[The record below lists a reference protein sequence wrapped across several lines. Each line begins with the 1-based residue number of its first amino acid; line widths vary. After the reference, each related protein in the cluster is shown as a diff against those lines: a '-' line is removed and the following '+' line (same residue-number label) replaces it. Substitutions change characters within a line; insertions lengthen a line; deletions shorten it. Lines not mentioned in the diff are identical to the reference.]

1 MGMYRE
7 LQVLSNQ
14 PDKAKRRHFKFYQL
28 TATAVKE
35 RVDAFN
41 SIEEAVSVK
50 LAVLPDPKTKE
61 AMDQAAEQWFQ
72 KLVDDSEETKSML
85 KSLREGFVKGTKDP
99 EALKD
104 IPDSVID
111 AISGDACG
119 RPTKRARR
127 E

>member
-50 LAVLPDPKTKE
+50 LAALPNPKTKE

-72 KLVDDSEETKSML
+72 KLVDDSTKTKSML
-85 KSLREGFVKGTKDP
+85 QSVKEGFVKGTKVFNQ
-99 EALKD
+99 LRTL
-104 IPDSVID
+104 PDSVMD
-111 AISGDACG
+111 AITGDACG
-119 RPTKRARR
+119 RPTKRARK